1 MAAAE
6 AHRASAAVIA
16 ERKRTTNF
24 VLAVRFFYVESCR
37 FSLAA
42 GPSVSVICEFFKMT
56 EWRKQHREKC
66 EEKFFEKFFK
76 KLAKT
81 ARFKRSI

>member
-1 MAAAE
+1 MIFSIWQE
-6 AHRASAAVIA
+6 RRRVKRPRFCHNRKKAHN
-16 ERKRTTNF
+16 NF

-42 GPSVSVICEFFKMT
+42 GALRFRHLRIFQNDGMEEK
-56 EWRKQHREKC
+56 RREK
-66 EEKFFEKFFK
+66 EEKFFK

-81 ARFKRSI
+81 AHFKRSI

>member
-1 MAAAE
+1 M
-6 AHRASAAVIA
+6 SAPAFAII

-37 FSLAA
+37 FSLTA
-42 GPSVSVICEFFKMT
+42 GALRFRHLRIFQNDGMEEK
-56 EWRKQHREKC
+56 RREK
-66 EEKFFEKFFK
+66 EEKFFK

-81 ARFKRSI
+81 AHFKRSI

>member
-1 MAAAE
+1 M
-6 AHRASAAVIA
+6 SKAVV
-16 ERKRTTNF
+16 F
-24 VLAVRFFYVESCR
+24 P
-37 FSLAA
+37 SLP

-66 EEKFFEKFFK
+66 EEKFFEEFFK